1 MRFLIDQDVYAAT
14 TRFLK
19 SLGHYAVTASELG
32 LAKASDETLLK
43 IAAEQKRILVTRDR
57 DYGALVFL
65 KLIGAGVL
73 YLRVLPSTQD
83 AVHAELAKVLGQYS
97 EHELAAAFVVI
108 EPAGH
113 RIRRLQGS
121 VPNANTPPPSS

>member
-14 TRFLK
+14 THFLK
-19 SLGHYAVTASELG
+19 SLGHDTVTAAELG
-32 LAKASDETLLK
+32 LAQASDETLLRV
-43 IAAEQKRILVTRDR
+43 AAEQKRILVTRDR

-65 KLIGAGVL
+65 KSIGTGVL

-83 AVHAELAKVLGQYS
+83 TVHAELANVLGHYS
-97 EHELAAAFVVI
+97 EHELAAVFVVI

-121 VPNANTPPPSS
+121 VTNPNTPPRSS